1 MTVRVKR
8 KSALSLVVR
17 GQTSI
22 LRSPVV
28 RPGQRKTKSA
38 KRVLSLFISGSE
50 LTLASQNLC
59 RFKGHKHSGMTP

>member
-1 MTVRVKR
+1 MTVR

-17 GQTSI
+17 AQTSI
-22 LRSPVV
+22 LRPSVG

-50 LTLASQNLC
+50 LTLASENLC